1 MYVLGAGYYEYYY
14 ARVITRLVYF
24 LLSPIFPDTL
34 RVIIVRVDLI
44 ITTENNAATNS
55 DENAAEREK
64 TLRRLSEES
73 SDKPGPMVV
82 MKLDAWRI

>member
-64 TLRRLSEES
+64 TLCRLSEES
-73 SDKPGPMVV
+73 LDKPGPMVV